1 MGKINLVV
9 KILKLT
15 FLLVFPVLLQA
26 QISAVEAGKGSA
38 ASNVTDIVVAF
49 KMHVDIGYTDW
60 AGAVLQKY
68 AGPMLE
74 KTLAFIDQT
83 ASLPKSEQFV
93 WTIPAWPLQYMLDNC
108 SPENKL
114 RLEKAIKEKRI
125 IPHALP
131 FTVETE
137 SGDMENLTR
146 GLSFADN
153 INRKYGLEPARDAK
167 FTDVPEHSWVIPTLL
182 KNAGVDI
189 LHIGCNPGS
198 ASPDVPTLF
207 WWQGPDGSK
216 LLTFYWAQYYGSGI
230 LPPKDWPHKTWLA
243 MIHTHENTGAP
254 DPKEVAALL
263 KEAKE
268 KMPNARIHIGRISDF
283 YDLLMKEN
291 PQLPVIKGDMPDT
304 WIHGFMSMP
313 EEVKTNKV
321 FQRETYVTEQL
332 NTQMNLWKGKDVS
345 IDKYVN
351 KAAENMLLF
360 DEHTF
365 GGAISHGHQ
374 QFWKYGDEFKINKA
388 EGNYYFLEKSW
399 EEKSAYAKQA
409 EKIISPLK
417 RNLLFELVKSVKDT
431 TAHVTVYNS
440 LPWTRSGRVKL
451 FEDYYENPSH
461 PVPLIKAVKDLETG
475 KIIPVYQDHNLL
487 SFDATE
493 IPAGGYKTFV
503 VANDDAASAST
514 LSANEQNNVFENKY
528 FKLTINPF
536 TGTLQ
541 SVFDKQNNRELVD
554 ARSKY
559 AFGEYVYEQLGQDQI
574 ETYNKNYIKPGN
586 EEWAGQEFI
595 RLKDQLPNQG
605 TIRFTGKCD
614 KIEWLKNKTMVRATA
629 MCQLNDSSAQR
640 YLVSYTLYQNQPYIE
655 ITVGLDG
662 KKPVLNPE
670 AGWLALPFAL
680 NKPEYRLLRTGGI
693 VDPQKDLVNKANH
706 DFYFLNTAMAMYD
719 QAGGI
724 GLNCPHTP
732 GVSIDQPAIGV
743 YSKTK
748 TLSTGTVFSNL
759 YNNVWGTN
767 FTEWVEGSHS
777 AKFYI
782 WSYKNYDAESAFITP
797 AEETRT
803 PLSAA
808 FYAPTSLAFAHNYET
823 TGELPNMQS
832 GLALDRKGI
841 VVTSFN
847 KRGKEATIRFWEQ
860 AGRSGK
866 CTVKLPGN
874 ASFSKAYLCNLRG
887 EQLDKNGITITNN
900 SFVFEI
906 GANQPR
912 TFILK

>member
-1 MGKINLVV
+1 M
-9 KILKLT
+9 KILKLIP
-15 FLLVFPVLLQA
+15 LLAFPVMLKA
-26 QISAVEAGKGSA
+26 QIAAVDAGKGTA
-38 ASNVTDIVVAF
+38 NNTVTDIVVAF

-60 AGAVLQKY
+60 AEAVLQKY
-68 AGPMLE
+68 SGPMLE
-74 KTLAFIDQT
+74 KTLSFIDQT

-108 SPENKL
+108 TPQNKVW
-114 RLEKAIKEKRI
+114 LEKAIKEKRI

-137 SGDMENLTR
+137 SSDMENLTR

-153 INRKYGLEPARDAK
+153 INRRFGLKPARDAK

-216 LLTFYWAQYYGSGI
+216 LLTFYWAKYYGSGI

-254 DPKEVAALL
+254 DPKDVAALI

-268 KMPNARIHIGRISDF
+268 KMPNVRIHIGRISDF

-291 PQLPVIKGDMPDT
+291 PTLPVIKGDMPDT

-321 FQRETYVTEQL
+321 FQRETYVAEQL
-332 NTQMNLWKGKDVS
+332 NTEMNLWKGKDVS
-345 IDKYVN
+345 IDRYID

-374 QFWKYGDEFKINKA
+374 LFWKYDDEFKINKA
-388 EGNYYFLEKSW
+388 AGNYYFLEKSW
-399 EEKSAYAKQA
+399 EEKSAYTKVA
-409 EKIISPLK
+409 EKTIWPLK
-417 RNLLFELVKSVKDT
+417 RNLLFELVKSVQDKSP
-431 TAHVTVYNS
+431 HVTVYNS
-440 LPWTRSGRVKL
+440 LPWARSGRVTL
-451 FEDYYENPSH
+451 FQSYYENPSH
-461 PVPLIKAVKDLETG
+461 PVPPITALKDIETG
-475 KIIPVYQDHNLL
+475 KIIPVHQDHNLL
-487 SFDATE
+487 TFDATD

-503 VANDDAASAST
+503 VTDGNSDISST
-514 LSANEQNNVFENKY
+514 LSADEQNKVVENKY
-528 FKLTINPF
+528 FKLTINAS

-541 SVFDKQNNRELVD
+541 SVIDKQNNRELVD
-554 ARSKY
+554 AHSKY
-559 AFGEYVYEQLGQDQI
+559 AFGEYVYEQLGQEDI
-574 ETYNKNYIKPGN
+574 TLYNKNYIKPGN
-586 EEWAGQEFI
+586 EDWAGQEFI
-595 RLKDQLPNQG
+595 RLKDQLPNQQR
-605 TIRFTGKCD
+605 IRFTGKCD
-614 KIEWLKNKTMVRATA
+614 RITWLNNKSMIRATA

-640 YLVSYTLYQNQPYIE
+640 YMVSYTLYENQPYIE

-662 KKPVLNPE
+662 KKPVANPE
-670 AGWLALPFAL
+670 AGWIAFPFAL
-680 NKPEYRLLRTGGI
+680 NQPEYRLLRTGGI
-693 VDPQKDLVNKANH
+693 VDPQKDLVNNTNH

-719 QAGGI
+719 KTGGI

-732 GVSIDQPAIGV
+732 GVSIDQPGIGV
-743 YSKTK
+743 YSKTR

-767 FTEWVEGSHS
+767 FTEWVEGSHA

-782 WSYKNYDAESAFITP
+782 WSYKNYDAESSFITP

-808 FYAPTSLAFAHNYET
+808 FYAPTGLSFAHNYET
-823 TGELPNMQS
+823 SGELPNMQS
-832 GLALDRKGI
+832 GVTLDRKGI
-841 VVTSFN
+841 LVTSFN
-847 KRGKEATIRFWEQ
+847 KKGAEATVRFWEE

-866 CTVKLPGN
+866 CKVTLPKN
-874 ASFSKAYLCNLRG
+874 ASFKKAYLCNLRG
-887 EQLDKNGITITNN
+887 EQMDKNGIVIANN
-900 SFVFEI
+900 SFAFDI

-912 TFILK
+912 TFILR

>member
-1 MGKINLVV
+1 MKL
-9 KILKLT
+9 LKLI
-15 FLLVFPVLLQA
+15 LLLTFPVMLNA
-26 QISAVEAGKGSA
+26 QIAAVDAGNGA
-38 ASNVTDIVVAF
+38 VNNTVTDIVVAF

-60 AGAVLQKY
+60 AEAVLQKY
-68 AGPMLE
+68 SGHMLE
-74 KTLAFIDQT
+74 KTLSFIDQT

-108 SPENKL
+108 TPENKV

-131 FTVETE
+131 FTLETE
-137 SGDMENLTR
+137 SSDMENLTR

-153 INRKYGLEPARDAK
+153 INRRLGLEPARDAK

-182 KNAGVDI
+182 KNAGIDI

-230 LPPKDWPHKTWLA
+230 LPPKNWPHKTWLA

-254 DPKEVAALL
+254 DPKDVAALI

-268 KMPNARIHIGRISDF
+268 KMPNARIHIGRIADF

-291 PQLPVIKGDMPDT
+291 PKLPVIKGDMPDT

-321 FQRETYVTEQL
+321 FQRETYVAEQL
-332 NTQMNLWKGKDVS
+332 NTHMNLWKGKNVS
-345 IDKYVN
+345 IDRYVN
-351 KAAENMLLF
+351 KAMENMLLF

-365 GGAISHGHQ
+365 GAAISHGHQ
-374 QFWKYGDEFKINKA
+374 SFWKYGDDFKINKA
-388 EGNYYFLEKSW
+388 AGNYYFLEKSW
-399 EEKSAYAKQA
+399 EEKSAYTKMA
-409 EKIISPLK
+409 ERTIWPLK
-417 RNLLFELVKSVKDT
+417 RNLLFELVKSVQDKS
-431 TAHVTVYNS
+431 AHVTVYNP
-440 LPWTRSGRVKL
+440 LPWKRSGRVAL
-451 FEDYYENPSH
+451 FQSEYENPLH
-461 PVPLIKAVKDLETG
+461 PVPPVTSLKDLETG

-487 SFDATE
+487 SFDATD

-503 VANDDAASAST
+503 VSDEHTDISPT
-514 LSANEQNNVFENKY
+514 LSANEQNNIFENKY
-528 FKLTINPF
+528 FKLTINSS
-536 TGTLQ
+536 TGTLL

-554 ARSKY
+554 TQSKY
-559 AFGEYVYEQLGQDQI
+559 AFGEYVYEQLGQEDVA
-574 ETYNKNYIKPGN
+574 TYNNNYIKPGN
-586 EEWAGQEFI
+586 EGWAGQEFI
-595 RLKDQLPNQG
+595 RLKDQLANQKR
-605 TIRFTGKCD
+605 IRFTGRCD
-614 KIEWLKNKTMVRATA
+614 RIEWLKDKSMIRATA

-640 YLVSYTLYQNQPYIE
+640 YLVSYTLYENQPYIE

-662 KKPVLNPE
+662 KKPVSNPE
-670 AGWLALPFAL
+670 AGWLAFPFAL

-693 VDPQKDLVNKANH
+693 VDPQKDLVNKTNH

-719 QAGGI
+719 NVGGI

-732 GVSIDQPAIGV
+732 GVSIDQPGIGV
-743 YSKTK
+743 YSQTR

-767 FTEWVEGSHS
+767 FTEWVEGSHA

-782 WSYKNYDAESAFITP
+782 WSYKNYDAASSFITP

-808 FYAPTSLAFAHNYET
+808 FYAPTGLAFAYNYET
-823 TGELPNMQS
+823 SGELPNIQS
-832 GLALDRKGI
+832 GLSLDRKGI
-841 VVTSFN
+841 LVTSFN
-847 KRGKEATIRFWEQ
+847 KTGAEAKIRFWEE

-866 CTVKLPGN
+866 CTVTLPGN
-874 ASFSKAYLCNLRG
+874 ASFKKAYLCNLRG
-887 EQLDKNGITITNN
+887 ELLDKNGIVISN
-900 SFVFEI
+900 SSFTFEI

>member
-1 MGKINLVV
+1 MK
-9 KILKLT
+9 KLKLL
-15 FLLVFPVLLQA
+15 FLLVSPVLLQA
-26 QISAVEAGKGSA
+26 QISATDAGKGSA
-38 ASNVTDIVVAF
+38 NNTVTDIVIAF
-49 KMHVDIGYTDW
+49 KMHVDLGYTDW
-60 AGAVLQKY
+60 TEAVLQKY

-74 KTLAFIDQT
+74 KTLGFIDQT
-83 ASLPKSEQFV
+83 ASLPKHEQFV
-93 WTIPAWPLQYMLDNC
+93 WTIPGWPLQYMLDNC
-108 SPENKL
+108 SPQNKL

-131 FTVETE
+131 FTLETE
-137 SGDMENLTR
+137 SSDLENLTR
-146 GLSFADN
+146 SLSFADN
-153 INRKYGLEPARDAK
+153 INRRMGLKPARDAK
-167 FTDVPEHSWVIPTLL
+167 FTDVPEHSWIIPTLL
-182 KNAGVDI
+182 RNAGVDI

-198 ASPDVPTLF
+198 TSPDVPTLF

-291 PQLPVIKGDMPDT
+291 PKLPVIKGDMPDT

-321 FQRETYVTEQL
+321 FQRETYVAEQL
-332 NTQMNLWKGKDVS
+332 NTHMNLWKGKNVS
-345 IDKYVN
+345 IDKYLN
-351 KAAENMLLF
+351 KATENMLLF

-374 QFWKYGDEFKINKA
+374 LFWKYGDEFKINRA
-388 EGNYYFLEKSW
+388 AGNYYFLEKSW
-399 EEKSAYAKQA
+399 EEKAAYTKKA
-409 EKIISPLK
+409 EKIAWPLK
-417 RNLLFELVKSVKDT
+417 RNLLFELVKSVKEKSP
-431 TAHVTVYNS
+431 HVTVYNS
-440 LPWTRSGRVKL
+440 LPWTRSGRVTL
-451 FEDYYENPSH
+451 FQSYYENPSH
-461 PVPLIKAVKDLETG
+461 EVPPIKALKDMETG

-487 SFDATE
+487 SFDVTA

-503 VANDDAASAST
+503 VAKNTDEITST
-514 LSANEQNNVFENKY
+514 LSVNEQSNIVENKY
-528 FKLTINPF
+528 FKLTINPA

-554 ARSKY
+554 AKSNY
-559 AFGEYVYEQLGQDQI
+559 AFGEYVYEQIGKEQI
-574 ETYNKNYIKPGN
+574 EAYNSSYIKKGAMD
-586 EEWAGQEFI
+586 WAGQEFI
-595 RLKDQLPNQG
+595 RLKEQVPNDH
-605 TIRFTGKCD
+605 TKRFTGKCD
-614 KIEWLKNKTMVRATA
+614 KIVWLKNNTMIQATA
-629 MCQLNDSSAQR
+629 MCKLNDSSAQQ
-640 YLVSYTLYQNQPYIE
+640 YLVSYTLYANQPYIE

-662 KKPVLNPE
+662 KKPVPNPE
-670 AGWLALPFAL
+670 AGWIAFPFAL
-680 NKPEYRLLRTGGI
+680 DKPEYRLLRTGGI
-693 VDPQKDLVNKANH
+693 VDPQKDLVDKSNH

-719 QAGGI
+719 KTGGI

-732 GVSIDQPAIGV
+732 GVSIDRPGIGI
-743 YSKTK
+743 YSKTR

-759 YNNVWGTN
+759 YNNAWGTN

-777 AKFYI
+777 SKFYI
-782 WSYKNYDAESAFITP
+782 WSYKNYDAEQSLITP

-808 FYAPTSLAFAHNYET
+808 FYAPTGLSFAHNYET
-823 TGELPNMQS
+823 TGELPVMQN
-832 GLALDRKGI
+832 GLELDRKG
-841 VVTSFN
+841 VLVTSFN
-847 KRGKEATIRFWEQ
+847 KTEKQATIRFWEQ
-860 AGRSGK
+860 AGSAGK
-866 CTVKLPGN
+866 CTVKLPVN
-874 ASFSKAYLCNLRG
+874 AKFKKAYLCNLRG
-887 EQLDKNGITITNN
+887 ELLDKTGISILNN
-900 SFVFEI
+900 SFAFEI